1 MSRRAYITL
10 IVLVVVDL
18 LVAGALAWVL
28 PQVRGGGGVEL
39 GRVPWLG
46 VPNVRPYVGL
56 RRGPGLV
63 GQPFFLAGYPLWN
76 FGRAVATEIFLL
88 VGGGLVLLLFPGLMG
103 RLGGMFGG
111 SERRN
116 VFVLLGMGVLGM
128 LLLGVLVGLAALS
141 LLGLPAVPLLLLLMG
156 LVLVLGMVASV
167 VQVGRGVGFLVG
179 LGVERTRVHYL
190 LGVAAVS
197 LVMAVPIL
205 NGVVMGVAGVW
216 GAGALLVELFE
227 RQGRAGH
234 LEAPVVG

>member
-1 MSRRAYITL
+1 MSRGAYVTL

-18 LVAGALAWVL
+18 LVAGALAWLL
-28 PQVRGGGGVEL
+28 PAGRLGGGLGL
-39 GRVPWLG
+39 GRMPWLG
-46 VPNVRPYVGL
+46 VPNA
-56 RRGPGLV
+56 RGPALV
-63 GQPFFLAGYPLWN
+63 GQPFFLVGYPLWN
-76 FGRAVATEIFLL
+76 FGRAVATEILL
-88 VGGGLVLLLFPGLMG
+88 FVGGGLVLLLFPGLMG

-179 LGVERTRVHYL
+179 LGDERTRVHYL